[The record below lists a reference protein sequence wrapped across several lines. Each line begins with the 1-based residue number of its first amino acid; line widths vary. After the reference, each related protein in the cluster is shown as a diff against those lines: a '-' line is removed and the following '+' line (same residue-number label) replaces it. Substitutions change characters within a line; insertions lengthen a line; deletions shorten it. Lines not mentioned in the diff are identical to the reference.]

1 LHLLGR
7 YRGESQAGDCGKDRG
22 RDEPGNDEP

>member
-1 LHLLGR
+1 LHLLSR
-7 YRGESQAGDCGKDRG
+7 YCSESQAGDCGNDGG